1 MTSGGFLL
9 RAAEPD
15 DLDEVEALGALSA
28 DGGAVAFRIHTHVR
42 AEGPGLTRS
51 AGVVA
56 VDEGDGTLVGSARMT
71 LGRCWYEGA
80 ERSYAVL
87 GSLVVHPERRRR
99 GIGAALGRWR
109 IERAEQLVGADVVV
123 LADIQKGNA
132 GSLAAA
138 RRWASAFVGPSSSV
152 PVPMRSRRV
161 RPPRGL
167 EIRAASPEQ
176 LPEIADRV
184 TAATADCNFA
194 RVWTPSALR
203 QWLEWA
209 PTGIPVHHY
218 RLAISPS
225 GAVLAGLALRQEG
238 LLRSM
243 EVVRMPPAIRLAN
256 SVLHVVPR
264 DGILRNIGVEH
275 IWYLPGQERAAAALW
290 DDTRWSFRDRGSGLL
305 LTVDRRSPLR
315 SVLGVRP
322 WMPATS
328 IMTAVRADPS
338 PSPKRLIAPPE

>member
-1 MTSGGFLL
+1 MSGGFLL
-9 RAAEPD
+9 RAAEPG

-28 DGGAVAFRIHTHVR
+28 DGGAVSFRVHTHVR
-42 AEGPGLTRS
+42 AGDAGLTRS
-51 AGVVA
+51 IGVVA
-56 VDEGDGTLVGSARMT
+56 VDEGDGRLVGSARMT
-71 LGRCWYEGA
+71 LGRCWYEGGQ
-80 ERSYAVL
+80 RSYAML
-87 GSLVVHPERRRR
+87 GSLVVHPEQRRR

-109 IERAEQLVGADVVV
+109 IERAEQLEGTDVVV

-152 PVPMRSRRV
+152 PVPMRSRPP

-167 EIRAASPEQ
+167 EFRAASAEQ

-184 TAATADCNFA
+184 TDATAACNFA
-194 RVWTPSALR
+194 RIWTPSSLR
-203 QWLEWA
+203 QWLDWA
-209 PTGIPVHHY
+209 PTGTPVHHY
-218 RLAISPS
+218 RLAMSPS
-225 GAVLAGLALRQEG
+225 GDVVAGLALRQEG

-256 SVLHVVPR
+256 TVLHVVPA
-264 DGILRNIGVEH
+264 DGVLRNIGVEH
-275 IWYLPGQERAAAALW
+275 VWYLPGQQRAAAALW
-290 DDTRWSFRDRGSGLL
+290 QDTRWSFRDRGSNLL

-315 SVLGVRP
+315 SVLGIRP

-328 IMTAVRADPS
+328 ILTAVRAEPAPS
-338 PSPKRLIAPPE
+338 SERLVAPPE